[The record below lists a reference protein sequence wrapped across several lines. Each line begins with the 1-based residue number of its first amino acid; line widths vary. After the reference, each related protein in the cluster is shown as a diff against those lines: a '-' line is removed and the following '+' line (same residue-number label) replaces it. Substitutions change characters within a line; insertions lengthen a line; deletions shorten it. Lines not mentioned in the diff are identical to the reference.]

1 MLVFFFYLKF
11 AEFGWILLEIGV
23 VDLGERVDILVAALA
38 RHRSIV
44 QRQELVEEA
53 ILDEQILRDLI
64 VGHRLAELVDALQYE
79 LAYLADRFHL
89 EFVEEFVDVAE
100 TLDLGWR
107 LLVQIVYLVIELV
120 KALQEGSIGQLTVG

>member
-1 MLVFFFYLKF
+1 M
-11 AEFGWILLEIGV
+11 
-23 VDLGERVDILVAALA
+23 
-38 RHRSIV
+38 